1 MTLCFGVVLTGR
13 WLYIAPAVH
22 IYTGATMT
30 IAILSC
36 SLNPQ
41 SRSYVLARQV
51 ESYIREREVA
61 VQFFDLRT
69 CDLDFCGRP
78 EARNRPDVK
87 VLQNAIQQAAA
98 VLMAVPIYNY
108 DVNAAAKN
116 LIELTGRAWTYK
128 PVGFMCAAGGQSSY
142 MSLMSLAN
150 SLMLDFRCFIIPR
163 FVYATGEAFGKD
175 RTPDIFVADEN
186 VRERLRELADV
197 TIAMSRALKPVIETL
212 PQR

>member
-1 MTLCFGVVLTGR
+1 
-13 WLYIAPAVH
+13 
-22 IYTGATMT
+22 MT
-30 IAILSC
+30 IAIISC

-51 ESYIREREVA
+51 ETYIQERDVA
-61 VQFFDLRT
+61 VQFFDLRDH
-69 CDLDFCGRP
+69 DLGFCGQP
-78 EARNRPDVK
+78 EARNHPAVGMFQK
-87 VLQNAIQQAAA
+87 AIQQAAA
-98 VLMAVPIYNY
+98 VLVAVPIYNY

-150 SLMLDFRCFIIPR
+150 SLMIDFRCFIIPR
-163 FVYATGEAFGKD
+163 FVYATGEAFGND
-175 RTPDIFVADEN
+175 RMPDLYVADEN
-186 VRERLRELADV
+186 VRERLCELADI
-197 TIAMSRALKPVIETL
+197 TIALARALKPVVETL